1 MLVSMTTEGR
11 VAAAAQ
17 SPGGLLVLY
26 DANCPICVRCR
37 HWLETQR
44 THVPLSFLATD
55 SAEAIE
61 RFGAHLPWMGRELV
75 VVSDRGE
82 AWIGPAAFL
91 IALWATEDY
100 RFWSYRLSGPSL
112 APLAGRFFEQF
123 SRRRGDLARF
133 VRQPSCAEG
142 DCSHVGVFT

>member
-11 VAAAAQ
+11 VASAAK

-26 DANCPICVRCR
+26 DAECPICVRCR
-37 HWLETQR
+37 HWLESQP
-44 THVPLSFLATD
+44 THLPLTFLATD
-55 SAEAIE
+55 SSEAVD
-61 RFGAHLPWMGRELV
+61 RFGEHLPWLGKELV

-91 IALWATEDY
+91 MALWATVEY
-100 RFWSYRLSGPSL
+100 RLWSYRLSGPSL

-123 SRRRGDLARF
+123 SKRRGDLARF
-133 VRQPSCAEG
+133 VRAPECTSDNCR
-142 DCSHVGVFT
+142 HVYG